1 MELEVMDEPL
11 GGFLGGKL
19 GRLGGLV
26 EKGGMGAGNEFVRG
40 GTGRDNG
47 SLPAAGSHQDPC
59 VITIPLG
66 LYQPLK
72 QTQAFEG

>member
-1 MELEVMDEPL
+1 MDEPL

-40 GTGRDNG
+40 GQAETMDHY
-47 SLPAAGSHQDPC
+47 LQPAATRIH
-59 VITIPLG
+59 V
-66 LYQPLK
+66 
-72 QTQAFEG
+72 